1 MKSRVPYMSPIGHNL
16 YSLNELWRGQ
26 FKGTLFS
33 ACPLGPLGS
42 VGDTLLPPLRGE
54 VSPTPRTCPAHSIEI
69 TTRVDSKEGHDE
81 RIQHGC
87 LRSQRAG
94 QHRN

>member
-1 MKSRVPYMSPIGHNL
+1 MKSRVPYILPINRNRLSANG
-16 YSLNELWRGQ
+16 LWRGQ
-26 FKGTLFS
+26 FKGTLLG
-33 ACPLGPLGS
+33 ACPLGPLGA

-54 VSPTPRTCPAHSIEI
+54 VSPTPRTCTTQSVEI